1 MGAGKSTIG
10 RRLARRLGWKFID
23 LDAEIERREQRPI
36 AEIFRENGEPHFRS
50 LERTCLKELSDTRKA
65 VIALGGGTFIDAEN
79 RDVAEKTGLTVW
91 LKASFSTLVDRV
103 RIDGTRPKF
112 VDRAQAEQLY
122 QTREPSYALARFHVS
137 TDAGS
142 PEAAVDEI
150 ITMLGRL

>member
-91 LKASFSTLVDRV
+91 LKASFSILADRV

-122 QTREPSYALARFHVS
+122 QTREPSYALAKVHVL

-142 PEAAVDEI
+142 PDAAVDEI

>member
-50 LERTCLKELSDTRKA
+50 LERTCLKELSGTRKA

-79 RDVAEKTGLTVW
+79 RDVAERTGLTVW
-91 LKASFSTLVDRV
+91 LKASFSTLADRV

-122 QTREPSYALARFHVS
+122 QTREPSYALAKVRVL

-142 PEAAVDEI
+142 PDAAVDEI